1 MLCKQYMYIYLRFYL
16 FVYSCI
22 ECVEIFIFFGGGGCL
37 LKKLI
42 DAYLLRNKK
51 KYKEEKNATVKF
63 YVM

>member
-16 FVYSCI
+16 YVYSCI
-22 ECVEIFIFFGGGGCL
+22 ECVGIFIFGGGGWL

-42 DAYLLRNKK
+42 FAYLLRNKK